1 MEKNECSYKNQNSI
15 LIEENN
21 NINASNI
28 INKNIDLPNIIN
40 KFKFSI
46 KSWGNYIIE
55 PDLYYQYKYYFFN
68 LNDFKEK
75 LKGNL
80 RDILDKYQYMF
91 EPYKDDLI
99 EYSSTNL
106 EDKPFQRRPK
116 KNLEKIKRGTYFK
129 MHPNENNKI
138 EKKKAIILATIIHKI
153 NLNCHKNSFLDK
165 YYIGCIDY
173 NPNGGDIDFLYYP
186 FIPYIDDEIKE
197 LDCYEKDNDTYL
209 KLLKEKMESLKEK
222 IKNNLKDEKE
232 KYILKNYLINII
244 IQKLRVKEDL
254 YNRGI
259 LKDGTEKLL
268 YELFDSVNL
277 LILRE
282 LESVRDSN
290 ILFENVELKDIAIK
304 IIKNI
309 PNEKEIFIFE
319 NYINKLYK
327 ILLQE
332 INSSKSCYNVLDEK
346 NFKKYLI
353 EKNLDEDIYNEI
365 SKIID
370 LKNEIEKIKNEIEK
384 KIKKIKNEN
393 NKNIKGILIIKKLNN
408 NSHLHDKFI
417 VNIIN

>member
-1 MEKNECSYKNQNSI
+1 
-15 LIEENN
+15 
-21 NINASNI
+21 
-28 INKNIDLPNIIN
+28 
-40 KFKFSI
+40 
-46 KSWGNYIIE
+46 
-55 PDLYYQYKYYFFN
+55 
-68 LNDFKEK
+68 
-75 LKGNL
+75 
-80 RDILDKYQYMF
+80 
-91 EPYKDDLI
+91 
-99 EYSSTNL
+99 
-106 EDKPFQRRPK
+106 
-116 KNLEKIKRGTYFK
+116 
-129 MHPNENNKI
+129 
-138 EKKKAIILATIIHKI
+138 
-153 NLNCHKNSFLDK
+153 
-165 YYIGCIDY
+165 
-173 NPNGGDIDFLYYP
+173 
-186 FIPYIDDEIKE
+186 
-197 LDCYEKDNDTYL
+197 
-209 KLLKEKMESLKEK
+209 MESLKDK
-222 IKNNLKDEKE
+222 IDKNLKDEKE

-277 LILRE
+277 LILNE

-370 LKNEIEKIKNEIEK
+370 LKNEIEKIKK
-384 KIKKIKNEN
+384 
-393 NKNIKGILIIKKLNN
+393 
-408 NSHLHDKFI
+408 
-417 VNIIN
+417 

>member
-1 MEKNECSYKNQNSI
+1 
-15 LIEENN
+15 
-21 NINASNI
+21 
-28 INKNIDLPNIIN
+28 
-40 KFKFSI
+40 
-46 KSWGNYIIE
+46 
-55 PDLYYQYKYYFFN
+55 
-68 LNDFKEK
+68 
-75 LKGNL
+75 
-80 RDILDKYQYMF
+80 
-91 EPYKDDLI
+91 
-99 EYSSTNL
+99 
-106 EDKPFQRRPK
+106 
-116 KNLEKIKRGTYFK
+116 
-129 MHPNENNKI
+129 
-138 EKKKAIILATIIHKI
+138 
-153 NLNCHKNSFLDK
+153 
-165 YYIGCIDY
+165 
-173 NPNGGDIDFLYYP
+173 
-186 FIPYIDDEIKE
+186 
-197 LDCYEKDNDTYL
+197 
-209 KLLKEKMESLKEK
+209 MESLKEK

-259 LKDGTEKLL
+259 LRDGTEKLL

-277 LILRE
+277 LILNE

>member
-1 MEKNECSYKNQNSI
+1 
-15 LIEENN
+15 
-21 NINASNI
+21 
-28 INKNIDLPNIIN
+28 
-40 KFKFSI
+40 
-46 KSWGNYIIE
+46 
-55 PDLYYQYKYYFFN
+55 
-68 LNDFKEK
+68 
-75 LKGNL
+75 
-80 RDILDKYQYMF
+80 
-91 EPYKDDLI
+91 
-99 EYSSTNL
+99 
-106 EDKPFQRRPK
+106 
-116 KNLEKIKRGTYFK
+116 
-129 MHPNENNKI
+129 
-138 EKKKAIILATIIHKI
+138 
-153 NLNCHKNSFLDK
+153 
-165 YYIGCIDY
+165 
-173 NPNGGDIDFLYYP
+173 
-186 FIPYIDDEIKE
+186 
-197 LDCYEKDNDTYL
+197 
-209 KLLKEKMESLKEK
+209 MESLKDK
-222 IKNNLKDEKE
+222 IDKNLKDEKE

-277 LILRE
+277 LILNE

>member
-1 MEKNECSYKNQNSI
+1 
-15 LIEENN
+15 
-21 NINASNI
+21 
-28 INKNIDLPNIIN
+28 
-40 KFKFSI
+40 
-46 KSWGNYIIE
+46 
-55 PDLYYQYKYYFFN
+55 
-68 LNDFKEK
+68 
-75 LKGNL
+75 
-80 RDILDKYQYMF
+80 
-91 EPYKDDLI
+91 
-99 EYSSTNL
+99 
-106 EDKPFQRRPK
+106 
-116 KNLEKIKRGTYFK
+116 
-129 MHPNENNKI
+129 
-138 EKKKAIILATIIHKI
+138 
-153 NLNCHKNSFLDK
+153 
-165 YYIGCIDY
+165 
-173 NPNGGDIDFLYYP
+173 
-186 FIPYIDDEIKE
+186 
-197 LDCYEKDNDTYL
+197 
-209 KLLKEKMESLKEK
+209 MESLKEK

-277 LILRE
+277 LILNE

-353 EKNLDEDIYNEI
+353 EKKLDEDIYNEI